1 MKKILLNKNIVKLI
15 AAITFVLIAVTA
27 VIFKANPLN
36 VLPLFVSII
45 VMFLQTKVNRF
56 AFIIGSINSLFYAA
70 AYFYMTLYS
79 QSLYAALVSF
89 PIQIFT
95 FFAWNRNTK
104 GGVTKTKSLSNK
116 TRVIMLLTMAVVWL
130 MLFAVFSAFDSSYLI
145 LDNTLAVIGIAAS
158 FLCFLR
164 YSEYSL
170 LQTISTTVTIILY
183 SIMITDD
190 ISKIVWLI
198 FSIYSA
204 ICSVIAF
211 ININRLSKQGE

>member
-1 MKKILLNKNIVKLI
+1 
-15 AAITFVLIAVTA
+15 
-27 VIFKANPLN
+27 
-36 VLPLFVSII
+36 
-45 VMFLQTKVNRF
+45 
-56 AFIIGSINSLFYAA
+56 
-70 AYFYMTLYS
+70 
-79 QSLYAALVSF
+79 
-89 PIQIFT
+89 
-95 FFAWNRNTK
+95 
-104 GGVTKTKSLSNK
+104 
-116 TRVIMLLTMAVVWL
+116 MLLTMAVVWL
-130 MLFAVFSAFDSSYLI
+130 MLFAIFSAFDSSYLI

-211 ININRLSKQGE
+211 INTNRLSKQGE